1 MPTTGS
7 VDAPDRDQRPWFTP
21 VHWGEYVFVTPAAAP
36 IPQSSRERVLAV
48 LRASETPLGVA
59 AVTAATGLSAN
70 AVRFHL
76 QNLMDSGAVRAALDP
91 DHAGPGRP
99 RIEYAA
105 NPLEG
110 ANPASAYRLLAG
122 LLATALHRSAG
133 PDAAS
138 DAGRHWARS
147 LPPANWSEVSAD
159 PIDSVATLFA
169 NSGFD
174 PRRVSDRQTL
184 ELHKCPFLD
193 LAVEQP
199 DVVCGIHLGL
209 VQGLLEELGARRD
222 VQLVPVLDGSG
233 PCLVRLSETRTQRRA
248 RGASITSTEER
259 SP

>member
-1 MPTTGS
+1 MYFVSPT
-7 VDAPDRDQRPWFTP
+7 
-21 VHWGEYVFVTPAAAP
+21 AAP
-36 IPQSSRERVLAV
+36 VPQSSRERVLAV
-48 LRASETPLGVA
+48 LRAGETPLGVA

-76 QNLMDSGAVRAALDP
+76 QNLMGSGAVRAAVDP

-99 RIEYAA
+99 MIEYAA

-122 LLATALHRSAG
+122 LLATALHRSAA

-147 LPPANWSEVSAD
+147 LPPAGWSEVSYAD
-159 PIDSVATLFA
+159 PIDAVSTLFA

-174 PRRVSDRQTL
+174 PRPGSDRQTL
-184 ELHKCPFLD
+184 ELHSCPFLD

-209 VQGLLEELGARRD
+209 VKGLLEEIGASRD

-233 PCLVRLSETRTQRRA
+233 PCLVRLTETRTQRRA
-248 RGASITSTEER
+248 RGASITSTEEH